1 MQLRSK
7 LVERFGIATVVF
19 VMALCGSQAQ
29 SVQNPDAEDFADF
42 FGAGQYEASINA
54 GALFSP
60 FIATYQRPTIN
71 YSVTSFELGYMLSN
85 VKGRGLLR
93 GNFEMLG
100 DLFGDAIFKGNGSFI
115 TGVTIWGRYN
125 FVQPGWR
132 FVPYAQA
139 GLGLTTTDIDHKIV
153 GQPFNFNLNLGA
165 GTRYMLSSRW
175 ALDLEYRFQHI
186 SNANTGAHNLGI
198 NAHGPVLGIS
208 YFF

>member
-1 MQLRSK
+1 
-7 LVERFGIATVVF
+7 
-19 VMALCGSQAQ
+19 MALCRSQAQ
-29 SVQNPDAEDFADF
+29 SVEHAAAEDFTDF
-42 FGAGQYEASINA
+42 FDAGQYEASVNA

-60 FIATYQRPTIN
+60 FVATYQRPTIN
-71 YSVTSFELGYMLSN
+71 YSVTSIELGYMLSN
-85 VKGRGLLR
+85 VKGHSLLR
-93 GNFEMLG
+93 GNFEVLG
-100 DLFGDAIFKGNGSFI
+100 DLFGDAIFKGDGSFI

-132 FVPYAQA
+132 FVPFAQA

-175 ALDLEYRFQHI
+175 AVELEYRFQHI